1 MFQYVDIQ
9 NSDAGESSKRKY
21 AAFRTRRKYEIKN
34 SYAIMYTQQII
45 PISKHGINTAMST
58 GTLRETEACDMNKS
72 KSANCVLLGSPDVGK
87 ESPLI
92 AAL

>member
-1 MFQYVDIQ
+1 
-9 NSDAGESSKRKY
+9 
-21 AAFRTRRKYEIKN
+21 
-34 SYAIMYTQQII
+34 MYTQQII
-45 PISKHGINTAMST
+45 PISKHGINTAMLT